1 MPVPYKDIFFP
12 TGLWWKKGL
21 ELLVA
26 LGTLL
31 NSNFNTFSLKNTNK
45 LIFFI
50 MVVTMFEMKNKSD
63 FCCAVIFQYISK
75 KKKKKEAN
83 TFPTHILPIQ
93 MFLLCAGGWIVTSQL
108 KLLNE
113 KIEASKRIWRKSS
126 LQ

>member
-1 MPVPYKDIFFP
+1 M
-12 TGLWWKKGL
+12 
-21 ELLVA
+21 A

-45 LIFFI
+45 LIFFV

-75 KKKKKEAN
+75 KKKKEAN

-93 MFLLCAGGWIVTSQL
+93 MFLLCAGG
-108 KLLNE
+108 
-113 KIEASKRIWRKSS
+113 
-126 LQ
+126 

>member
-1 MPVPYKDIFFP
+1 M
-12 TGLWWKKGL
+12 
-21 ELLVA
+21 A

-45 LIFFI
+45 LIFFV

-75 KKKKKEAN
+75 KKKEAN

-93 MFLLCAGGWIVTSQL
+93 MFLLCAGG
-108 KLLNE
+108 
-113 KIEASKRIWRKSS
+113 
-126 LQ
+126 